1 MMEVNMRDMYFDL
14 KRPIGPMR
22 VTDTCEFGLK
32 QVRFSTLASTTDV
45 EPIRVE
51 LCHGMQC
58 STLEYGEVKHILTFE
73 LSGMRENEQG
83 CFTGAA
89 IVINKHN
96 VEGTNDMFARSLLTT
111 IDCDIEHEVWLD
123 SRFHSAWEKAIV
135 SVVLDPLH
143 GHIVVYTEP
152 ADLSSKRTREGVT
165 NIMRTPKVRL
175 PDGST
180 GDSSPTP
187 TASSWVDL
195 GGGLKKRVYDALWLK
210 EGGSAPHIGV
220 RLDPI
225 LGCLAKIV
233 HPREKVIEQENL
245 EDIEIIAYA

>member
-1 MMEVNMRDMYFDL
+1 MMEEANMREMYFDL
-14 KRPIGPMR
+14 KCPIGPMR
-22 VTDTCEFGLK
+22 ATDTCEVGLK
-32 QVRFSTLASTTDV
+32 HVRFSTLASTTYV

-58 STLEYGEVKHILTFE
+58 TTLEYGDVKHILTFE

-89 IVINKHN
+89 IVINKHD
-96 VEGTNDMFARSLLTT
+96 VEGTNEMFNRVLLTT

-123 SRFHSAWEKAIV
+123 SRFHCAWEKAIV

-143 GHIVVYTEP
+143 RHIVVYTEP
-152 ADLSSKRTREGVT
+152 ADSSGKRTREGVT

-175 PDGST
+175 PDGSI
-180 GDSSPTP
+180 GDSSP

-220 RLDPI
+220 RLDPT
-225 LGCLAKIV
+225 LGCVAKIV